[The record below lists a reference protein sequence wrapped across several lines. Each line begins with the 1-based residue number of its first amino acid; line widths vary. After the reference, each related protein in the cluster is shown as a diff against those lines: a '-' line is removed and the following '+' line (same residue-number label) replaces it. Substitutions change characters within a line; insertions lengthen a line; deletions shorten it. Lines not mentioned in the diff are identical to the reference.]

1 MSTLMKEETKNN
13 KDHIEDILVSQD
25 NIVVAPIATEAA
37 NEDVPTNTFA
47 RILWSWTETSYKA
60 WVKSGKIE
68 SF

>member
-1 MSTLMKEETKNN
+1 MSALTKEETKNN
-13 KDHIEDILVSQD
+13 KDHIEDILGSQD
-25 NIVVAPIATEAA
+25 NFVVAPIATEAA

-47 RILWSWTETSYKA
+47 GILWSWSETSYKA